1 MVRVDRIAAERGN
14 ATLFRTA
21 LKLGSES
28 DSPFAKAKPA
38 LISGI
43 EARKNFLGT
52 KSAIAIYG
60 SRIKAIAKSLRDLRS
75 IRGSV
80 V

>member
-1 MVRVDRIAAERGN
+1 MVRLDRIAAERGN

-43 EARKNFLGT
+43 EARKNFLEQNQP
-52 KSAIAIYG
+52 
-60 SRIKAIAKSLRDLRS
+60 
-75 IRGSV
+75 
-80 V
+80 